1 MNDPNKKVNQEETET
16 GKGEKIQVT
25 DDEAEKAAGGADF
38 WFWDR
43 EKRKPKSH

>member
-1 MNDPNKKVNQEETET
+1 MDDPKKKVNQEETET
-16 GKGEKIQVT
+16 GKSEKIQVT

-43 EKRKPKSH
+43 EKRKPKG